1 MQQNSG
7 SGYESV
13 EQLKKLFSEG
23 YSVRRISYPPTSDGV
38 LSIMIDLLRPNRLE
52 ECLLTVFGDEAL
64 ILSEFVKSS
73 SKEKQKGEIDKN
85 NTC

>member
-64 ILSEFVKSS
+64 VLSEFVKSS
-73 SKEKQKGEIDKN
+73 SKEKQKGEIDEE
-85 NTC
+85 

>member
-52 ECLLTVFGDEAL
+52 ECLLTVFGNEAL
-64 ILSEFVKSS
+64 VLSEFVKSS
-73 SKEKQKGEIDKN
+73 SKEKQKGEIDEE
-85 NTC
+85 

>member
-1 MQQNSG
+1 MQQDSG

-64 ILSEFVKSS
+64 VLSEFVKSS
-73 SKEKQKGEIDKN
+73 SKEKQKGEIDEE
-85 NTC
+85 

>member
-7 SGYESV
+7 SDYESV

-64 ILSEFVKSS
+64 VLSEFVKSS
-73 SKEKQKGEIDKN
+73 SKEKQKGEIDEE
-85 NTC
+85 

>member
-64 ILSEFVKSS
+64 VRSEFVKSS
-73 SKEKQKGEIDKN
+73 SKEKQKGEIDEE
-85 NTC
+85 

>member
-1 MQQNSG
+1 MQKNSG

-64 ILSEFVKSS
+64 VLSEFVKSS
-73 SKEKQKGEIDKN
+73 SKEKQKGEIDEE
-85 NTC
+85 